1 MITKSLLVDSK
12 TCSEDMADKWIDA
25 LNQVCEKYEIN
36 TALRIAGFLSQCGH
50 ESGGF
55 RYTVENFNYSAAR
68 LLMVFPHYFNADSAK
83 NYEYKPEKIANRVYA
98 NRMGNEDEAS
108 GDGWQYRGRGLIQL
122 TGKDSYAAFSMAA
135 EIERD
140 LISQRTKEALQFKK
154 EQGMKLGRPKGVG
167 KSKLDAFKPEIESLL
182 ANGSTQKFVAKR
194 YKTTEANLHNW
205 LKKNNLMAAQQRNGT

>member
-122 TGKDSYAAFSMAA
+122 TGKDSYAAFSMASDNNSLVEPDLLEQPELA
-135 EIERD
+135 AMSAGWYWSTRKINSLADAQDVLGMTKRINGGTNGLDDRQMRYSRLIEYY
-140 LISQRTKEALQFKK
+140 
-154 EQGMKLGRPKGVG
+154 
-167 KSKLDAFKPEIESLL
+167 SK
-182 ANGSTQKFVAKR
+182 
-194 YKTTEANLHNW
+194 
-205 LKKNNLMAAQQRNGT
+205 